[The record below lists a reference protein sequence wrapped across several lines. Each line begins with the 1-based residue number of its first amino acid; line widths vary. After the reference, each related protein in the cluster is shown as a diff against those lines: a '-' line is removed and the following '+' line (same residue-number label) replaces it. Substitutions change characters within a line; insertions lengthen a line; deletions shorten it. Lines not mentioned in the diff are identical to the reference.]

1 MKPYIL
7 VLLLL
12 LNIACTKNYAS
23 PGAGEANSGQSLKE
37 PTQRLGLGAASSERC
52 PTGGMVYTI
61 YGDADEN
68 GSFGENDVL
77 IDQQVVCNG
86 VQGANGNDG
95 AGMVFEAIAAS
106 PEQCGNGG
114 SLIMMAID
122 IDRSQSLTPADLSPQ
137 SILVCNGLN
146 GADGHDGVNAPL
158 PRFSPVQAIQ
168 ACGDSLAYKE
178 VLLRLANG
186 QVLGSF
192 SDNPNGKMTRLAFL
206 PDGTYMNTDNS
217 GCVFT
222 LSTSSDGSSRSIS
235 WWGEVQDTWA
245 L

>member
-1 MKPYIL
+1 MKRHSL
-7 VLLLL
+7 VLLVL
-12 LNIACTKNYAS
+12 LNMACTKHYAS
-23 PGAGEANSGQSLKE
+23 QSAGGELNSGQDVKE
-37 PTQRLGLGAASSERC
+37 PVQRLGLGAASGEQC
-52 PTGGMVYTI
+52 AAGGMVYTI

-86 VQGANGNDG
+86 VQGANGSDG
-95 AGMVFEAIAAS
+95 AGMVFETIAAS

-114 SLIMMAID
+114 ALIMMAID
-122 IDRSQSLTPADLSPQ
+122 IDRSQSLTPADSSPQ
-137 SILVCNGLN
+137 SILVCNG
-146 GADGHDGVNAPL
+146 VNAPL
-158 PRFSPVQAIQ
+158 PRFSTVQAIQ
-168 ACGDSLAYKE
+168 ACGDSMAYRE

-206 PDGTYMNTDNS
+206 PDGTYINTDNS

-235 WWGEVQDTWA
+235 WSGQTQETWT

>member
-1 MKPYIL
+1 MKRQTL
-7 VLLLL
+7 VLLVF
-12 LNIACTKNYAS
+12 LNMACTKHYAS
-23 PGAGEANSGQSLKE
+23 QSAGGEL
-37 PTQRLGLGAASSERC
+37 QRLGLGAASSEQC
-52 PTGGMVYTI
+52 PAGGMVYTI

-68 GSFGENDVL
+68 GSFSENDVL

-86 VQGANGNDG
+86 VQGAKGSDG
-95 AGMVFEAIAAS
+95 AGMVFETIAAS

-122 IDRSQSLTPADLSPQ
+122 IDGSQSLTPADLSPQ
-137 SILVCNGLN
+137 SILVCNGPD
-146 GADGHDGVNAPL
+146 GANGHDGVNAPL
-158 PRFSPVQAIQ
+158 PRFSAVQAVQ
-168 ACGDSLAYKE
+168 ACGDSVAYKE

-192 SDNPNGKMTRLAFL
+192 SDKPNGKMTRLAFL
-206 PDGTYMNTDNS
+206 LDGTYMSTDNS

-222 LSTSSDGSSRSIS
+222 LSTASDGSSRSIS
-235 WWGEVQDTWA
+235 WSGQIQDTWA